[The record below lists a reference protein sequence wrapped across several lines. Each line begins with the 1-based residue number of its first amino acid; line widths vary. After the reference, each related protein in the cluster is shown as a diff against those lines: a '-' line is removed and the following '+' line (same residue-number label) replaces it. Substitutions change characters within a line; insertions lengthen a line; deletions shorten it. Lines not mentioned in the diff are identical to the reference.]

1 MLYKKGF
8 GYVLIL
14 SLIFL
19 VLISSFSSCNET
31 KQNNEEE
38 RHKIPVIIK
47 PVQRGS
53 LDNVTQYK
61 GIVKPKKLA
70 YVASPIPGRVTTAN
84 FGVGDRV
91 KKGAILFSI
100 DSKELEANI
109 KVLEE
114 QLKVAKSNI
123 SLAENAV
130 VSAMGSGYES
140 QKLQLESAL
149 TSAEHNYTAA
159 KRAFDSATILY
170 ETKII
175 NSLKYYEI
183 KNQFEQAR
191 NALRTA
197 DNAYQLYINKLSEEA
212 IDLSNQQLKQAQ
224 ASYNAIKIQIEIAN
238 QQLKYA
244 DIRSPIDG
252 VVVSKDIFEGV
263 LVSNTMTPYVIS
275 DTDTLQIAISVTEQ
289 VINKIHVGNE
299 LKITIPSAGPGTFT
313 GKITSVSPVMDDK
326 TFSYFILIDVLN
338 KNNLIKPG
346 MTAKVNIL
354 VEKREGIILV
364 PLNSVLSEDSGKY
377 VFTVEDNKA
386 VKRFV
391 DTGISDNNLVEI
403 TKGLEIGDYLIVKGQ
418 QFLKHND
425 PVMVSQEG
433 LK

>member
-326 TFSYFILIDVLN
+326 TFSYVILIDVLN

>member
-1 MLYKKGF
+1 
-8 GYVLIL
+8 
-14 SLIFL
+14 
-19 VLISSFSSCNET
+19 
-31 KQNNEEE
+31 
-38 RHKIPVIIK
+38 
-47 PVQRGS
+47 
-53 LDNVTQYK
+53 
-61 GIVKPKKLA
+61 
-70 YVASPIPGRVTTAN
+70 
-84 FGVGDRV
+84 
-91 KKGAILFSI
+91 
-100 DSKELEANI
+100 
-109 KVLEE
+109 
-114 QLKVAKSNI
+114 
-123 SLAENAV
+123 
-130 VSAMGSGYES
+130 
-140 QKLQLESAL
+140 
-149 TSAEHNYTAA
+149 
-159 KRAFDSATILY
+159 
-170 ETKII
+170 
-175 NSLKYYEI
+175 
-183 KNQFEQAR
+183 
-191 NALRTA
+191 
-197 DNAYQLYINKLSEEA
+197 
-212 IDLSNQQLKQAQ
+212 
-224 ASYNAIKIQIEIAN
+224 
-238 QQLKYA
+238 
-244 DIRSPIDG
+244 
-252 VVVSKDIFEGV
+252 
-263 LVSNTMTPYVIS
+263 MTPYVIS

-326 TFSYFILIDVLN
+326 TFSYVILIDVLN

>member
-31 KQNNEEE
+31 KQNNKEE

-183 KNQFEQAR
+183 KN
-191 NALRTA
+191 
-197 DNAYQLYINKLSEEA
+197 
-212 IDLSNQQLKQAQ
+212 
-224 ASYNAIKIQIEIAN
+224 
-238 QQLKYA
+238 
-244 DIRSPIDG
+244 
-252 VVVSKDIFEGV
+252 
-263 LVSNTMTPYVIS
+263 
-275 DTDTLQIAISVTEQ
+275 
-289 VINKIHVGNE
+289 
-299 LKITIPSAGPGTFT
+299 
-313 GKITSVSPVMDDK
+313 
-326 TFSYFILIDVLN
+326 
-338 KNNLIKPG
+338 
-346 MTAKVNIL
+346 
-354 VEKREGIILV
+354 
-364 PLNSVLSEDSGKY
+364 
-377 VFTVEDNKA
+377 
-386 VKRFV
+386 
-391 DTGISDNNLVEI
+391 
-403 TKGLEIGDYLIVKGQ
+403 
-418 QFLKHND
+418 
-425 PVMVSQEG
+425 
-433 LK
+433 

>member
-14 SLIFL
+14 SLILL
-19 VLISSFSSCNET
+19 VLIPSFCSCTKT
-31 KQNNEEE
+31 KQQNEEE
-38 RHKIPVIIK
+38 IHRIPVIIK

-53 LDNVTQYK
+53 LESVTQYT
-61 GIVKPKKLA
+61 GIVKPKNMV
-70 YVASPIPGRVTTAN
+70 YVASPIPGRVSKAN
-84 FGVGDRV
+84 FEVGDRV
-91 KKGAILFSI
+91 KKGATLFSI
-100 DSKELEANI
+100 DNKELEANI

-114 QLKVAKSNI
+114 QLKVAKANI
-123 SLAENAV
+123 LLAETAV
-130 VSAMGSGYES
+130 VSAMGSGYEG

-159 KRAFDSATILY
+159 KKAFDTAIILY

-191 NALRTA
+191 NALKTA

-244 DIRSPIDG
+244 DVASPIDG
-252 VVVSKDIFEGV
+252 VIASKDIFDGA
-263 LVSNTMTPYVIS
+263 LISNTMVPYVVS
-275 DTDTLQIAISVTEQ
+275 DTDTLQVAISVTEQ
-289 VINKIHVGNE
+289 VINKIHKGNE
-299 LKITIPSAGPGTFT
+299 LRILIPAAGAGAFT
-313 GKITSVSPVMDDK
+313 GIITSISPVMDAK
-326 TFSYFILIDVLN
+326 TFSYGVLIDVSN
-338 KNNLIKPG
+338 NSNLIKPG
-346 MTAKVNIL
+346 MTAKVDIS
-354 VEKREGIILV
+354 VEKREDIILA
-364 PLNSVLSEDSGKY
+364 PLNSILSEDSGKY
-377 VFTVEDNKA
+377 VFTVENNRA
-386 VKRFV
+386 IKRFV
-391 DTGISDNNLVEI
+391 DTGISDNDLVEI
-403 TKGLEIGDYLIVKGQ
+403 TKGLETDLYLVVKGQ

-425 PVMVSQEG
+425 PVTVSQED

>member
-14 SLIFL
+14 SLILL
-19 VLISSFSSCNET
+19 VLIPSFCSCTKT
-31 KQNNEEE
+31 KQQNEEE
-38 RHKIPVIIK
+38 IHRIPVIIK

-53 LDNVTQYK
+53 LESVTQYT
-61 GIVKPKKLA
+61 GIVKPKNMV
-70 YVASPIPGRVTTAN
+70 YVASPIPGRVSKAN
-84 FGVGDRV
+84 FEVGDRV
-91 KKGAILFSI
+91 KKGATLFSI
-100 DSKELEANI
+100 DNKELEANI

-114 QLKVAKSNI
+114 QLKVAKANI
-123 SLAENAV
+123 LLAETAV
-130 VSAMGSGYES
+130 VSAMGSGYEG

-159 KRAFDSATILY
+159 KKAFDTAIILY

-191 NALRTA
+191 NALKTA

-244 DIRSPIDG
+244 DVASPIDG
-252 VVVSKDIFEGV
+252 VIASKDIFDGA
-263 LVSNTMTPYVIS
+263 LISNTMVPYVVS
-275 DTDTLQIAISVTEQ
+275 DTDTLQVAISVTEQ
-289 VINKIHVGNE
+289 VINKIHKGNE
-299 LKITIPSAGPGTFT
+299 LRILIPAAGAGAFT
-313 GKITSVSPVMDDK
+313 GIITSISPVMDAK
-326 TFSYFILIDVLN
+326 TFSYGVLIDVSN
-338 KNNLIKPG
+338 NSNLIKPG
-346 MTAKVNIL
+346 MTAKVDIS
-354 VEKREGIILV
+354 VEKREDIILA
-364 PLNSVLSEDSGKY
+364 PLNSILSEDSGKY
-377 VFTVEDNKA
+377 VFTVENNRA
-386 VKRFV
+386 IKRFV
-391 DTGISDNNLVEI
+391 DTGISDNDLVEI
-403 TKGLEIGDYLIVKGQ
+403 TKGLEIDLYLVVKGQ

-425 PVMVSQEG
+425 PVTVSQED

>member
-8 GYVLIL
+8 GYGLIL
-14 SLIFL
+14 SLILL
-19 VLISSFSSCNET
+19 VLIFSFSSCDKT
-31 KQNNEEE
+31 QQHNEE
-38 RHKIPVIIK
+38 KTDIIPVIIK

-53 LDNVTQYK
+53 LEHITQYK
-61 GIVKPKKLA
+61 GIIKPKNLV
-70 YVASPIPGRVTTAN
+70 YVVSPIPGRVLAAN
-84 FGVGDRV
+84 FEVGDRV
-91 KKGAILFSI
+91 AKGDILFSI
-100 DSKELEANI
+100 DSTEIKSNI

-114 QLKVAKSNI
+114 QLKVAKANI

-130 VSAMGSGYES
+130 ISAMGSGYES
-140 QKLQLESAL
+140 QRLQLESAL

-183 KNQFEQAR
+183 KNQFEQTR

-197 DNAYQLYINKLSEEA
+197 DNAYQLFISKLSEEA
-212 IDLSNQQLKQAQ
+212 IELSKQQLEQAR

-244 DIRSPIDG
+244 DVRSPIDG
-252 VVVSKDIFEGV
+252 VVVLKDIFEGA
-263 LVSNTMTPYVIS
+263 LVSNTMAPYVIS
-275 DTDTLQIAISVTEQ
+275 GNDTLQIAISVTEQ
-289 VINKIHVGNE
+289 VINKIRKGNE
-299 LKITIPSAGPGTFT
+299 LKIIIPSAKTGFFT
-313 GKITSVSPVMDDK
+313 GKITSVSPIMDDK
-326 TFSYFILIDVLN
+326 TFSYVVFIDVPN

-346 MTAKVNIL
+346 MTAKVDIL
-354 VEKREGIILV
+354 IEKRENIVIA

-391 DTGISDNNLVEI
+391 DTGISNNDFVEI
-403 TKGLEIGDYLIVKGQ
+403 TKGLETGDFIIVKGQ
-418 QFLKHND
+418 HFLKHND
-425 PVMVSQEG
+425 PVIVSQED
-433 LK
+433 L